1 MDAVAAKLKTR
12 WGPGAPTEECSQL
25 FEARYV
31 KARVDVRGVVLCVCD
46 SSRVFAVSSVRE
58 PTEPQRFQAQVVR
71 APGAL
76 LGCWVSRP
84 AGPGGAWRST
94 SPTTLARFV
103 IEPCLLAL

>member
-1 MDAVAAKLKTR
+1 MR
-12 WGPGAPTEECSQL
+12 WQRSSRLAGDRELRRRS
-25 FEARYV
+25 ARSSSKRDV